1 MDAPFNPHLVYDKLF
16 VYADNYPIIDRN
28 ISQVFTR
35 EMGIACAKRL
45 ISRGPQDPSLV
56 LSDRWEFNPITFEVL
71 VSKFIITAVSSE
83 IINVNINISFDYSKR
98 S

>member
-16 VYADNYPIIDRN
+16 VYADNYANIDRN

-45 ISRGPQDPSLV
+45 ISRGPQDPCLG
-56 LSDRWEFNPITFEVL
+56 LSDRWEFNPISVEVL
-71 VSKFIITAVSSE
+71 VSKFIITLISS
-83 IINVNINISFDYSKR
+83 SL
-98 S
+98 